1 MTETSYLYVSN
12 ADTPSMS
19 QSDQAQPEALDA
31 RRPQRPQTVGYWTL
45 LLSGIVFGYVRR
57 AVSPHGFSPI
67 QFLILAVCYRGEAN
81 TVTGIARVLPFDASA
96 VSRRVEEMR
105 AKGLLETRR
114 SREDRR
120 VLHVELT
127 DEGQTLVMQLLEEV
141 RVEASKH
148 TAVLTNREEKR
159 LISLMRKVVESVE
172 GWQ

>member
-1 MTETSYLYVSN
+1 MTETSYLCVSN
-12 ADTPSMS
+12 ADTPYMS
-19 QSDQAQPEALDA
+19 QADQAQPEAQDA

-81 TVTGIARVLPFDASA
+81 TVSGIARVLPFDASA

-105 AKGLLETRR
+105 AKGLVETRR

-120 VLHVELT
+120 VVHVELT
-127 DEGQTLVMQLLEEV
+127 EEGQTLVRQLLEEV

>member
-1 MTETSYLYVSN
+1 MNQE
-12 ADTPSMS
+12 
-19 QSDQAQPEALDA
+19 DQAQSEAQEA

-45 LLSGIVFGYVRR
+45 LLSGIVFGYVRQ

-81 TVTGIARVLPFDASA
+81 TVTGIAGVLPFDASA

-105 AKGLLETRR
+105 AKGLLVTRR

-141 RVEASKH
+141 RIEASKY
-148 TAVLTNREEKR
+148 TSVLTQREQNR
-159 LISLMRKVVESVE
+159 LIALMRKVVEAAE
-172 GWQ
+172 ER